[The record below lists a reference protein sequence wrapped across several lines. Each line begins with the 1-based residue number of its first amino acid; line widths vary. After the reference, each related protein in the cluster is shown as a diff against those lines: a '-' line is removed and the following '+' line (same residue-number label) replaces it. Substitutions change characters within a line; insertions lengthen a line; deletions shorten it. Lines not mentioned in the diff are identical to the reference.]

1 MTFGRI
7 LMYLNATLCTL
18 NVVCRKLKIYL
29 SSFSCS
35 HGYETISHMNE
46 VEAES
51 HDIANIIMPSSSSP
65 QRIFLLQ
72 LFLSTVSSSVTVLFH
87 QIHQPPFWPSQF
99 PLSWQLHHI
108 FNLLQN
114 VKEQQL
120 VWEAIKNMD
129 IKTANKMSHRNKRA
143 KEALKKKGRKAPSKA
158 AATKRAPAKAAA
170 ASKKAPS
177 KRAAPSKASSK
188 AAAPKKRKCNK

>member
-1 MTFGRI
+1 MHIKRGKF
-7 LMYLNATLCTL
+7 
-18 NVVCRKLKIYL
+18 KIYL

-35 HGYETISHMNE
+35 HSYETISHMNE

-87 QIHQPPFWPSQF
+87 QIHKPPFWSSQF

-120 VWEAIKNMD
+120 VCEAIKNMD
-129 IKTANKMSHRNKRA
+129 IKTSNKISHRVKRA
-143 KEALKKKGRKAPSKA
+143 KQALKKKAVKKVPKKKGRKAPSKA

-188 AAAPKKRKCNK
+188 AAASKKRKCNK